1 MKKVESKKF
10 RAFGGI
16 SLTDLDKRCNEKQE
30 NILIP
35 FIKDGDATMIY
46 SPSGVGKSFYVIGI
60 AVAIA
65 GGGKFLGYEAP
76 KPKKVLYID
85 GEMSKWQLQTRIRA
99 SLDDLNRELVY
110 KNLTIANRELS
121 ECLFPDLGNKEHIS
135 FIHKE
140 ILNSGYDVVIFDNFS
155 TLALNIEDENSAGS
169 FNPTLELIQELK
181 ASGVL
186 PILVHHS
193 NKNGGSYR
201 GTTKIEAI
209 FSNIISL
216 EKSNSIDL
224 TAGAGFRVKFTKNRN
239 EYSEFTEP
247 RTVQL
252 VKGDGWNSIT
262 TNDDLD
268 EKVYNELVKCKHD
281 SQQQIAEALGIA
293 PSTVSKA
300 KKRLIA
306 KGTLDEKRWKSY
318 LEAGEDEEIEND
330 DF

>member
-1 MKKVESKKF
+1 MKKIQSKKW
-10 RAFGGI
+10 REFGGI
-16 SLTDLDKRCNEKQE
+16 SLTTLDTKCEEVQDD
-30 NILIP
+30 ILLP

-65 GGGKFLGYEAP
+65 GGGEFIGYNAP

-85 GEMSKWQLQTRIRA
+85 GEMSKWQLQTRIKA
-99 SLDDLNRELVY
+99 SLSDNNIDMVY
-110 KNLTIANRELS
+110 KNLYIANRELS
-121 ECLFPDLGNKEHIS
+121 EYLFPDLGNKEHIS
-135 FIHKE
+135 YIHKE
-140 ILNSGYDVVIFDNFS
+140 ILSNGYDVVIFDNFS

-181 ASGVL
+181 SSGIL

-216 EKSNSIDL
+216 EKSNNVDLSI
-224 TAGAGFRVKFTKNRN
+224 GAGFRVKFTKNRN
-239 EYSEFTEP
+239 EFSEYTEP

-252 VKGDGWNSIT
+252 VKHSGWTSIT
-262 TNDDLD
+262 TDDDIEDKIL
-268 EKVYNELVKCKHD
+268 KELVKCIYE
-281 SQQQIAEALGIA
+281 SQQQIAEALGI
-293 PSTVSKA
+293 STSAVSKA
-300 KKRLIA
+300 KKRLMA
-306 KGTLDEKRWKSY
+306 KGKIDDKQWKLY
-318 LEAGEDEEIEND
+318 LEAATDEIENN